1 LWHTQGDDVIAGVRT
16 PMKLTDLRVEQPGV
30 FDSLMHIERLL
41 EGHYRDM
48 QVSRHVFSSSHCM
61 NYE

>member
-1 LWHTQGDDVIAGVRT
+1 
-16 PMKLTDLRVEQPGV
+16 V

-48 QVSRHVFSSSHCM
+48 QVSWHDLFLVTA
-61 NYE
+61 

>member
-1 LWHTQGDDVIAGVRT
+1 
-16 PMKLTDLRVEQPGV
+16 MKLTDLRVEQPGV

-48 QVSRHVFSSSHCM
+48 QVSWHDLFLVTA
-61 NYE
+61 